1 MGGILMKEIIYKLIE
16 LMIFLLGAG
25 LSRNIVTVSLDDIMQ
40 IIGDGM
46 SLNQT
51 ALYYELY
58 EYRVYID
65 TIIGIVFWIVAALII
80 DRIKSKEKNKNIQ
93 KNIDQL
99 AYQLK
104 LLKQEQE
111 QKNSG
116 GLSRILCF

>member
-1 MGGILMKEIIYKLIE
+1 
-16 LMIFLLGAG
+16 
-25 LSRNIVTVSLDDIMQ
+25 
-40 IIGDGM
+40 
-46 SLNQT
+46 
-51 ALYYELY
+51 
-58 EYRVYID
+58 
-65 TIIGIVFWIVAALII
+65 VFWIVAALII

>member
-1 MGGILMKEIIYKLIE
+1 MS
-16 LMIFLLGAG
+16 FLLGAG
-25 LSRNIVTVSLDDIMQ
+25 LSRNLVTVLLDDIMQ

-51 ALYYELY
+51 VLYYELY
-58 EYRVYID
+58 GYRVYID

-99 AYQLK
+99 TYQLK
-104 LLKQEQE
+104 LLKQEQD

-116 GLSRILCF
+116 FK